1 MDYGL
6 RHHLPQVLHQLLQ
19 VALVGMTLGAMR
31 TVVPALA
38 EAEFGVP
45 RGSFVLLTAF
55 VLAFGVVKGAMNF
68 LAGRLAET
76 HGRRRVLLWGWALA
90 LPIAPMVYFAPAW
103 SWVVAAT
110 VLLGVQQGLCWS
122 MTQTAKLDLTRPD
135 QRGWVIGLNEFAGY
149 AGMAVAGVLAA
160 LAAQRLGT
168 RPGVLV
174 FGLAVAVAGLAHA
187 ALAARETLPWA
198 RHAVAVVGGPPGR
211 MLSSAEAS
219 GLTALPHSALS
230 TREVFATMSWRD
242 RRLAALCQAGLV
254 EKFVDALV
262 WVFWPVFLVRAGLGL
277 AATSAVVGVYGLT
290 WGVAQLAT
298 GKLSDRIGRQPLNV
312 GGMATCGVGV
322 LLFALVH
329 GQAAWS
335 ACAAL
340 TGLGMAMLYP
350 NLAAAVVD
358 IAAPAWRASAI
369 GIYRFWRDLGYAVG
383 ALALGV
389 AASIGGR
396 LEAGFWFVGAAML
409 ASAAWLAWFGEET
422 APARRKQ
429 PA

>member
-6 RHHLPQVLHQLLQ
+6 RRHLPQVLHQLLQ

-90 LPIAPMVYFAPAW
+90 LPIAPLVYFAPTW

-122 MTQTAKLDLTRPD
+122 MTQTAKLDLTRAD

-149 AGMAVAGVLAA
+149 AGMAVAGVVAA

-174 FGLAVAVAGLAHA
+174 FGLGVAVAGLAHA
-187 ALAARETLPWA
+187 AWAARETLPWA
-198 RHAVAVVGGPPGR
+198 RHAARDGGDVAAAAP
-211 MLSSAEAS
+211 
-219 GLTALPHSALS
+219 S
-230 TREVFATMSWRD
+230 TRAVFATMSWRD

-262 WVFWPVFLVRAGLGL
+262 WVFWPVFLVREGVGL
-277 AATSAVVGVYGLT
+277 AAASAVVGVYGLT

-298 GKLSDRIGRQPLNV
+298 GKLSDRIGRQPLNI
-312 GGMATCGVGV
+312 GGMAACGVGV
-322 LLFALVH
+322 LAFAGVH

-350 NLAAAVVD
+350 NLAAAVAD
-358 IAAPAWRASAI
+358 LAAPAWRASAI

-396 LEAGFWFVGAAML
+396 LEAGFWVVGGAML
-409 ASAAWLAWFGEET
+409 ASAAWLAWFGEES
-422 APARRKQ
+422 APRRVDARRA
-429 PA
+429 P